1 MREGWKYYNH
11 ALIPTAAPHEN
22 VKNLMFDREFW
33 KNTPGGGIRC
43 LRDGRR
49 ILTVGMKQR
58 GGM

>member
-33 KNTPGGGIRC
+33 KNTPGGVSAAC
-43 LRDGRR
+43 AMD
-49 ILTVGMKQR
+49 VGF
-58 GGM
+58 